1 MKQKY
6 QGKLIHRSLL
16 FTAGHNKKYLEKSF
30 TTDADAIVFDLE
42 DAVPANKKEEARV
55 VLREFLSNDLPDNRP
70 IYVRINPIETG
81 YTLLDIDATACSN
94 INGFVYPMANKPED
108 LIAFDAQLAL
118 KEKILGLPS
127 HHFDIIAL
135 IETPEGVLN
144 VREIAKVSDR
154 VVGLLFG
161 SEDFLAEQEGRHGKD
176 ARGMG
181 YPRHK
186 VAITAKANNIM
197 AIDSPYVHVGD
208 FEGLKNHIEQAM
220 DMGYEGMLVMS
231 PRELEIIHQRYTPGE
246 KEVENADHIL
256 RLSDEAAKNDKGIII
271 HNGIF
276 VSPPTLKAAK
286 KLIKRAEAIKDYLR
300 FVKKNKT

>member
-1 MKQKY
+1 MKKKY
-6 QGKLIHRSLL
+6 NGKLIHRSLL
-16 FTAGHNKKYLEKSF
+16 FTAGHYKKYLEKSF
-30 TTDADAIVFDLE
+30 TTSADAIVFDLE
-42 DAVPANKKEEARV
+42 DAVPFNKKEEARV
-55 VLREFLSNDLPDNRP
+55 VLREFLSKDLPDARP
-70 IYVRINPIETG
+70 VYVRINPIETG

-108 LIAFDAQLAL
+108 IIAFDAQLAL
-118 KEKILGLPS
+118 KEKILGLPAGQ
-127 HHFDIIAL
+127 FDIIAL

-144 VREIAKVSDR
+144 VKRIAKASKR
-154 VVGLLFG
+154 IVGLLFG
-161 SEDFLAEQEGRHGKD
+161 SEDFLAEQEGRHGPE
-176 ARGMG
+176 ARGLQ

-208 FEGLKNHIEQAM
+208 FEGLKRHIVQAM

-231 PRELEIIHQRYTPGE
+231 PRELGIIHEYYTPGE
-246 KEVENADHIL
+246 KDVEDATRIIE
-256 RLSDEAAKNDKGIII
+256 LSEEAARNDKGIII

-286 KLIKRAEAIKDYLR
+286 KLFVRAQAINDYLA
-300 FVKKNKT
+300 FIHKK